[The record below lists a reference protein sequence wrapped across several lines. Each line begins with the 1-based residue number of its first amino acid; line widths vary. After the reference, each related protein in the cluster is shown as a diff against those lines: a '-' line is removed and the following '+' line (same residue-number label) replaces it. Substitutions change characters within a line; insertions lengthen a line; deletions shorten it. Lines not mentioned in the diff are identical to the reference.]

1 MFQNQDSAHDMA
13 KIGILTQPLGL
24 NYGGILQ
31 AFALQH
37 VLRKEGHSP
46 IILNRVHPWYFDVAY
61 YGWGALNF
69 MIGKRPKL
77 RISPNRKESAIIKQ
91 HTLRFIDEHISITGE
106 IRSTKQLKHT
116 FNSENIDAVIVGSDQ
131 VWRKPFSPCISNY
144 FLDFLSGNNKIRK
157 VAYAA
162 SFGIDYWEYGKNA
175 TKYFKALAQEFD
187 AISVREGSAV
197 ELCKKHLGVDA
208 THVLD
213 PTMLLDRSV
222 YEGLANSP
230 ITGASKGNL
239 FCYVLDRSPEKMA
252 LVKKVAEDTSL
263 TPFEL
268 LPKKKYSEIKSAREL
283 DDCIL
288 PPVEQWLR
296 SFVEAE
302 FVITDSFHGT
312 VFSIIFNKPFIV
324 IPNLKRGAS
333 RFTSLLGEFA
343 LTDHLIDLD
352 SSTLQKYCSSDF
364 DWSTI
369 NERLRNNL
377 RQSYSFIV
385 NII

>member
-1 MFQNQDSAHDMA
+1 MA

-37 VLRKEGHSP
+37 VLREKGHSP

-91 HTLRFIDEHISITGE
+91 HTIRFIDEHISITDR
-106 IRSTKQLKHT
+106 IRSTNQLKRA
-116 FNSENIDAVIVGSDQ
+116 FNCENVDAIIVGSDQ
-131 VWRKPFSPCISNY
+131 VWRKSFSPCISNY

-263 TPFEL
+263 PPFEL

-312 VFSIIFNKPFIV
+312 VFSIIFNKPFFV

-343 LTDHLIDLD
+343 LTDHLIDFD
-352 SSTLQKYCSSDF
+352 SSTQQKYSLSDY
-364 DWSTI
+364 DWSTV
-369 NERLRNNL
+369 NEQLRNKFQ
-377 RQSYSFIV
+377 QSNSFIFN
-385 NII
+385 NI

>member
-1 MFQNQDSAHDMA
+1 MA

-37 VLRKEGHSP
+37 VLRQEGHSP
-46 IILNRVHPWYFDVAY
+46 IILNRVRSPYVRIASL
-61 YGWGALNF
+61 GWNALNF
-69 MIGKRPKL
+69 LLGKRPKL
-77 RISPNRKESAIIKQ
+77 RISPNHKELGTITQYTTK
-91 HTLRFIDEHISITGE
+91 FIDEHISITDR
-106 IRSTKQLKHT
+106 IQSTNQLKST
-116 FNSENIDAVIVGSDQ
+116 FNHENIDAVIVGSDQ
-131 VWRKPFSPCISNY
+131 VWRKSFSPCISNY
-144 FLDFLSGNNKIRK
+144 FLDFISGNNEIRK

-187 AISVREGSAV
+187 AISVREDSAV
-197 ELCKKHLGVDA
+197 ELCKKHLDIDA

-213 PTMLLDRSV
+213 PTMLVDRSV
-222 YEGLANSP
+222 YEGLAKSLTTEP
-230 ITGASKGNL
+230 SKGNL
-239 FCYVLDRSPEKMA
+239 FCYVLDRTPEKMA
-252 LVKKVAEDTSL
+252 LVRKVADDTSL

-268 LPKKKYSEIKSAREL
+268 LPKKKYSEIKSAKEL

-333 RFTSLLGEFA
+333 RFTSLLEEFG
-343 LTDHLIDLD
+343 LLDHLIDLD
-352 SSTLQKYCSSDF
+352 SSTFQKYFFSGF

-369 NERLRNNL
+369 NERLSIDL
-377 RQSYSFIV
+377 QKSFSFIMNNV
-385 NII
+385 E

>member
-1 MFQNQDSAHDMA
+1 MA

-46 IILNRVHPWYFDVAY
+46 IILNRVRSPYVRIASL
-61 YGWGALNF
+61 GWNALNF
-69 MIGKRPKL
+69 LLGKRPKL
-77 RISPNRKESAIIKQ
+77 RILPNHKELGTITQYTTK
-91 HTLRFIDEHISITGE
+91 FIDEHISITDE
-106 IRSTKQLKHT
+106 IRSTNQLKHIFYREN
-116 FNSENIDAVIVGSDQ
+116 FNTVIVGSDQ
-131 VWRKPFSPCISNY
+131 VWRKRYSPSISNY
-144 FLDFLSGNNKIRK
+144 FLDLLSGNDEIKK

-162 SFGIDYWEYGKNA
+162 SFGIDYWEYGKKE
-175 TKYFKALAQEFD
+175 TEYFKALAQEFD
-187 AISVREGSAV
+187 AISVREDSAV
-197 ELCKKHLGVDA
+197 KLCKKYLGIDA

-213 PTMLLDRSV
+213 PTMLVDKSV
-222 YEGLANSP
+222 YEALAKSP
-230 ITGASKGNL
+230 ITEHSKGNL

-252 LVKKVAEDTSL
+252 LVKKVAKDTSL

-268 LPKKKYSEIKSAREL
+268 LPKKKYSEIKSAKEL
-283 DDCIL
+283 DDCTL

-343 LTDHLIDLD
+343 LMDHLIDLD
-352 SSTLQKYCSSDF
+352 SSTQQKYSPSDF

-369 NERLRNNL
+369 NEQLRIDLQKSFNFIMNN
-377 RQSYSFIV
+377 V
-385 NII
+385 E

>member
-1 MFQNQDSAHDMA
+1 MA

-37 VLRKEGHSP
+37 VLREKGHSP

-91 HTLRFIDEHISITGE
+91 HTIRFIDEHISITDR
-106 IRSTKQLKHT
+106 IRSTNQLKRA
-116 FNSENIDAVIVGSDQ
+116 FNRENVDAIIVGSDQ
-131 VWRKPFSPCISNY
+131 VWRKSFSPCISNY

-230 ITGASKGNL
+230 ITGPSKGNL

-268 LPKKKYSEIKSAREL
+268 LPKKKYSEIKSAKEL

-324 IPNLKRGAS
+324 IPNLKRGSS

-352 SSTLQKYCSSDF
+352 YSTQQKYSPSDY
-364 DWSTI
+364 DWSTV
-369 NERLRNNL
+369 NEQLRNKFQ
-377 RQSYSFIV
+377 QSNSFIFN
-385 NII
+385 NI